1 MLVIGGYL
9 LPFKRIHNFTL
20 QISLYENNQFFFLI
34 IRQSEFL
41 NELTIL
47 EAELTGINHWY
58 IGLTDLGNKRS
69 RKKGIFGLPGHEEG
83 YVAWP
88 RRGVCGLGW
97 GGGRLNLQ
105 II

>member
-1 MLVIGGYL
+1 MKKKL
-9 LPFKRIHNFTL
+9 L
-20 QISLYENNQFFFLI
+20 FFV

-88 RRGVCGLGW
+88 RRGVCGP
-97 GGGRLNLQ
+97 GGGVVESPNYLNHLEKFK
-105 II
+105 